1 VKKAD
6 MKLTVDFLLILFYVA
21 AMITGVLRTFKLIPC
36 YWHTWMVVYTT
47 LLIGVHLFLN
57 WRQFLGAIDKKLKGK

>member
-6 MKLTVDFLLILFYVA
+6 LKLYVDFLLIVFYVA
-21 AMITGVLRTFKLIPC
+21 AIITGVLRSFKLISC
-36 YWHTWMVVYTT
+36 YWHTGMVVYTT

-57 WRQFLGAIDKKLKGK
+57 WRQFLGAIDRKLQGR